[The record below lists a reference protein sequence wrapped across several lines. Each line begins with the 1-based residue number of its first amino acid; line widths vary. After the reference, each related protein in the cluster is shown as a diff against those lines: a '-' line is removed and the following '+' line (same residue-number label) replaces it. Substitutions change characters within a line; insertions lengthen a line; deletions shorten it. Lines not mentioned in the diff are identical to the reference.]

1 MKKINVE
8 MKAFQQNIGEPQ
20 YHYYTEEF
28 EIENESE
35 LYERVMKRIQ
45 ELEGDSD
52 SIAEPEN
59 NYPWYSYEVIDR
71 YF

>member
-1 MKKINVE
+1 MKKIKVE
-8 MKAFQQNIGEPQ
+8 MKAFQQNVGEPQ

-35 LYERVMKRIQ
+35 LHERVMKRIQ

-59 NYPWYSYEVIDR
+59 NYPRYSYEAID
-71 YF
+71 

>member
-1 MKKINVE
+1 MKKIKVE
-8 MKAFQQNIGEPQ
+8 MKAFQQNVGEPQ

-35 LYERVMKRIQ
+35 LHERVMKRIQ

-52 SIAEPEN
+52 SIAEQEN
-59 NYPWYSYEVIDR
+59 NYPWYSYEIVD
-71 YF
+71 

>member
-1 MKKINVE
+1 MKKIKVE
-8 MKAFQQNIGEPQ
+8 MKAFQQNVGEPQ

-35 LYERVMKRIQ
+35 LHERVMKRIQ

-59 NYPWYSYEVIDR
+59 NYGAV
-71 YF
+71 

>member
-1 MKKINVE
+1 MKKIKVE
-8 MKAFQQNIGEPQ
+8 MKAFQQNVGEPQ

-28 EIENESE
+28 EIANESE
-35 LYERVMKRIQ
+35 LHERVMKRIQ

-59 NYPWYSYEVIDR
+59 KYPWYAYEVID
-71 YF
+71 

>member
-1 MKKINVE
+1 MKKIKVE
-8 MKAFQQNIGEPQ
+8 MKAFQQKVGEPQ

-35 LYERVMKRIQ
+35 LHERVMKRIQ

-59 NYPWYSYEVIDR
+59 NYPWYSYEVID
-71 YF
+71 